1 MKFHSIYLPFRE
13 IQEKSV
19 TIKSSSIKNSNYNG
33 SQRLSKLASLHFVN
47 MQECTYNID

>member
-1 MKFHSIYLPFRE
+1 MKFLLIDLLFRE

-19 TIKSSSIKNSNYNG
+19 TIKSSSIKNSNYNR
-33 SQRLSKLASLHFVN
+33 SQILSKLASVHFVN

>member
-1 MKFHSIYLPFRE
+1 MKFLSIDLLFRE

-33 SQRLSKLASLHFVN
+33 SQLLSELASLHFVN